1 MPRPWLLVS
10 LVLLSSATDA
20 WALKPGKH
28 RTLLEDACGDAGLPD
43 AFCRRAGKQ
52 VYEVD
57 YYEWTALS
65 AHAQRERGQDRCAA
79 ADAAIAR
86 VDALAREVADDVL
99 GGKLEEGAIALGR
112 AVHTLQD
119 ECAHHGMTNEEHAF
133 YSLEQTCGEG
143 DVSPDIQPQAVTC
156 ADARTRDALARVADA
171 LAGAAWS
178 NVDFICRDS
187 EDRDTCATAVLPTPG
202 MACSFLKLH
211 TAWDGDDS
219 TWNGDVVGPALA
231 GAFANGL
238 AGGPAPAPLCGG
250 DASAIDPVAPR
261 THVTDQEAGCKL
273 ADAICL
279 GKVDE
284 DGEPIAGDDDAS
296 GGCSTDSGGS
306 GATGGLLALFGLA
319 LVMAR
324 RRS

>member
-1 MPRPWLLVS
+1 MCRPWLLVS
-10 LVLLSSATDA
+10 LVLASASTDA

-28 RTLLEDACGDAGLPD
+28 RALLEDACGDVGLPD

-57 YYEWTALS
+57 FAEWTALS
-65 AHAQRERGQDRCAA
+65 AHAQRERGQERCAA

-143 DVSPDIQPQAVTC
+143 DVSPDIQPEALTC

-171 LAGAAWS
+171 LAGAAWPS
-178 NVDFICRDS
+178 VDFICRDS
-187 EDRDTCATAVLPTPG
+187 EDRDTCAQAVLPTPG

-219 TWNGDVVGPALA
+219 TWNGAIVGPALA
-231 GAFANGL
+231 DAFANGL
-238 AGGPAPAPLCGG
+238 AGGPAPQPVC
-250 DASAIDPVAPR
+250 DAGTIDPPAPHAPVADR
-261 THVTDQEAGCKL
+261 EAGCTL

-284 DGEPIAGDDDAS
+284 DGEPIATDDEAT
-296 GGCSTDSGGS
+296 GGCSSSG
-306 GATGGLLALFGLA
+306 GATGGLLALFGIA
-319 LVMAR
+319 LVMTR
-324 RRS
+324 RRTC